1 MRVKGSWP
9 GEVGLRSGWG
19 RATARPWNEA
29 SDDAALR
36 LVRGSAGFLAECA
49 AWLCEAGAARVLT
62 PPLDVSSQ
70 RVWRAAGFEPAIDL
84 DVFVRD
90 LLRPTPEPDGE
101 VVVGDADDWQAAVTV
116 DDAAFD
122 EDWRMGP
129 LGLAEA
135 RRSTPRSVFLTT
147 HEGGRLTGFVIV
159 GAAVSTGYLQ
169 RLAVDPEDRGRGFGR
184 DLVRA
189 ACRWAAGQG
198 ATRIVLNTQPDN
210 VAAAALYDS
219 EGFTASRGSL
229 AVLARAC

>member
-1 MRVKGSWP
+1 MRVKGRWP

-19 RATARPWNEA
+19 RATARPWNET

-49 AWLCEAGAARVLT
+49 TWLCDAGADRVLT
-62 PPLDVSSQ
+62 PPLDVSAQ
-70 RVWRAAGFEPAIDL
+70 RVWRAAGFAPAIEL

-90 LLRPTPEPDGE
+90 LLRSVPEPVGE
-101 VVVGDADDWQAAVTV
+101 VVVGDAADWEAALAV

-122 EDWRMGP
+122 EDWRMGR

-135 RRSTPRSVFLTT
+135 RRSTPRSTFLAT
-147 HEGGRLTGFVIV
+147 HDGDRLTGFVIV
-159 GAAVSTGYLQ
+159 GAAVTTGYLQ
-169 RLAVDPEDRGRGFGR
+169 RLAVDPADRGRGFGR

-189 ACRWAAGQG
+189 AGRWAIGQG
-198 ATRIVLNTQPDN
+198 ATRIVLNTHPDN
-210 VAAAALYDS
+210 AAAAALYRS
-219 EGFTASRGSL
+219 EGYTASRGAL

>member
-1 MRVKGSWP
+1 MRVKGQWP

-19 RATARPWNEA
+19 RATARPWNET

-36 LVRGSAGFLAECA
+36 LVRGSAAFLVECA
-49 AWLCEAGAARVLT
+49 VWLCEAGASRVLT

-70 RVWRAAGFEPAIDL
+70 RVWLAAGFAPAIEL

-90 LLRPTPEPDGE
+90 LLRTVPEPARE
-101 VVVGDADDWQAAVTV
+101 VVVGDADDWQAAIAV

-135 RRSTPRSVFLTT
+135 RRTTPRSEFHAT
-147 HEGGRLTGFVIV
+147 RDADSLTGFVIV

-169 RLAVDPEDRGRGFGR
+169 RLAVDPADRGRGFGR

-198 ATRIVLNTQPDN
+198 ATRIILNTQPDN
-210 VAAAALYDS
+210 AAAAALYRS
-219 EGFTASRGSL
+219 EGFTVSRGSL